1 LPDGWLAQLDDK
13 CFLFF
18 AETGVGALQISAYR
32 KDFGY
37 VTAKDL
43 RELASDELQDITHA
57 VPIIVGEFQGQTAS
71 RVSGELFWRRWWL
84 RSGQLLVY
92 VTYNRGVDDECG
104 EDSVVERIVNSL
116 KLRLE

>member
-1 LPDGWLAQLDDK
+1 VPRIYQTDWWSVELPDGWLAQLDDK

-37 VTAKDL
+37 VTAEDL
-43 RELASDELQDITHA
+43 RELASDELQDITNA

-71 RVSGELFWRRWWL
+71 RVSGELFWRRWCSKRATARVRYL
-84 RSGQLLVY
+84 
-92 VTYNRGVDDECG
+92 
-104 EDSVVERIVNSL
+104 
-116 KLRLE
+116 